1 MPLPAC
7 PARFEVEIV
16 DAPDALR
23 SPLRTGQVPA
33 LAGETLLR
41 ALQRAQAPVLSICG
55 GQASCGACRVEI
67 EAAWIGRLPAA
78 GRTEA
83 ALLDFLDDPG
93 PGHRL
98 ACQLLLG
105 PALDGLALTLAP

>member
-1 MPLPAC
+1 VSPATC

-16 DAPDALR
+16 DALDVLR

-33 LAGETLLR
+33 LPGETLLR
-41 ALQRAQAPVLSICG
+41 ALQRAGTPVLSICG

-67 EAAWIGRLPAA
+67 AADWIGRLPAA
-78 GRTEA
+78 GRVEV
-83 ALLDFLDDPG
+83 ALLEFLDDPV

-105 PALDGLALTLAP
+105 PALHGLGLTLAP

>member
-23 SPLRTGQVPA
+23 SPLRAGRVPA
-33 LAGETLLR
+33 LAGETLLK

-55 GQASCGACRVEI
+55 GQAADPVRLHLHPTGA
-67 EAAWIGRLPAA
+67 AGGLPAA
-78 GRTEA
+78 GKVEA
-83 ALLDFLDDPG
+83 GLLEFLDDPG

-105 PALDGLALTLAP
+105 PALDGLGLTLAP

>member
-1 MPLPAC
+1 MSLPAC
-7 PARFEVEIV
+7 RARFEVEIV
-16 DAPDALR
+16 DAPR

-41 ALQRAQAPVLSICG
+41 ALQRAQAPVQSICG

-67 EAAWIGRLPAA
+67 EADWIGRLPAV
-78 GRTEA
+78 GKVEA
-83 ALLDFLDDPG
+83 ALLEFLDDPV

-98 ACQLLLG
+98 ACQLHLG
-105 PALDGLALTLAP
+105 PALDGLGLTLAP